1 MKMAVWGVGRVKK
14 NELADSL
21 QQYMK
26 RMRPYHPVSME
37 DILVKIRS
45 TDPEVLRNAE
55 GEKILSRL
63 TTQDVLIL
71 MDEGGKQMTSPQFAA
86 FLQKIMMEPASRI
99 IFLIGGPYGFDSR
112 VYARANHR
120 ISLSPMTFPHDLARL
135 ITVEQLYRAFS
146 ILNHSPYHH

>member
-1 MKMAVWGVGRVKK
+1 MKIAVWGVGRLKK

-26 RMRPYHPVSME
+26 RMRPYHAVSME

-45 TDPEVLRNAE
+45 TDPEVLCKAE

-63 TTQDVLIL
+63 TSNDLLIL
-71 MDEGGKQMTSPQFAA
+71 MDESGKQMTSPQFAA
-86 FLQKIMMEPASRI
+86 FLQKLMMEPAGRI
-99 IFLIGGPYGFDSR
+99 IFLIGGPYGFDPR
-112 VYARANHR
+112 VYDRANHL